1 MGYKGLLQGNWLFVM
16 PDKGNRPCKAH
27 LEGWEGRD
35 SLVDILV
42 VGGKVLGPVQH
53 LCCVVYKGLLG

>member
-1 MGYKGLLQGNWLFVM
+1 MGYKGLVQRKRPFVM
-16 PDKGNRPCKAH
+16 PSKRAAGGARAH

-35 SLVDILV
+35 SLVDILD

-53 LCCVVYKGLLG
+53 LCCVVY